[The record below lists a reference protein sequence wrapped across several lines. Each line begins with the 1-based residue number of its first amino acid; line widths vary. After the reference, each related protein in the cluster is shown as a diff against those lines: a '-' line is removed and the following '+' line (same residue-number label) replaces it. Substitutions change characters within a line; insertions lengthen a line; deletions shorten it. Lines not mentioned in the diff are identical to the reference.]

1 MESCLAEGQS
11 DIALS
16 VEDLRIL
23 ITKLETEADYHQF
36 FDKISEPYSK
46 VENVSKMP
54 SVPLSDGYLFVLH
67 RPIMLAHINPLHR
80 MLDLN
85 GKNNR
90 EENVALVVLDDV
102 VVRNLGAPSIK
113 LGSLFI
119 QQVIS
124 NHNQKLQ
131 EIEKQMDK
139 TPARD
144 LAVHAKFFSVWQ
156 LNITDLSWWSLKFHP
171 Y

>member
-1 MESCLAEGQS
+1 M
-11 DIALS
+11 S
-16 VEDLRIL
+16 VEGLL
-23 ITKLETEADYHQF
+23 YSHYLKKLETEADYHQF

-85 GKNNR
+85 GEKNNR

-102 VVRNLGAPSIK
+102 VGQNLGAPSIK

-124 NHNQKLQ
+124 NL
-131 EIEKQMDK
+131 
-139 TPARD
+139 
-144 LAVHAKFFSVWQ
+144 
-156 LNITDLSWWSLKFHP
+156 
-171 Y
+171 